1 MMPSIIPERLPVH
14 PQEWAVKCLDMIS
27 GANHHHL
34 HCLFQENNCIHNWND
49 SSGHSHYNFHI
60 GTRMVSGGMS
70 QSVLIQEPIFSQHVC
85 KGLSSNCVTV
95 MEVKRPFAKIIKK

>member
-70 QSVLIQEPIFSQHVC
+70 QSVLITGTNILPTCLQRSFIKLCHCHV
-85 KGLSSNCVTV
+85 S
-95 MEVKRPFAKIIKK
+95 